1 MRLEHD
7 GTHVDAAEAA
17 DAANPAIGEG
27 VPFEAEGYPSA
38 APDRLPDVSTVAAQ
52 PVAIIGAAVTIAEAI
67 IATALP
73 LPEWL
78 KLALGGVVA
87 AGGIFGIRSKVTPV
101 AKPRLDAD
109 TPLTP

>member
-1 MRLEHD
+1 MIAETD
-7 GTHVDAAEAA
+7 WKHVDQGEAR
-17 DAANPAIGEG
+17 
-27 VPFEAEGYPSA
+27 EASSPNVGAGTPQT
-38 APDRLPDVSTVAAQ
+38 APDVLPAVSALGAQ

-87 AGGIFGIRSKVTPV
+87 LGGILGIRAKVTPT
-101 AKPRLDAD
+101 AAPKLDAD

>member
-1 MRLEHD
+1 MTEKDYLID
-7 GTHVDAAEAA
+7 GEPMPAA
-17 DAANPAIGEG
+17 DAPERAPSNGLI
-27 VPFEAEGYPSA
+27 AE
-38 APDRLPDVSTVAAQ
+38 Q
-52 PVAIIGAAVTIAEAI
+52 PTAVIGAAVTVAEAI

-78 KLALGGVVA
+78 KLILGGIVALGGVL
-87 AGGIFGIRSKVTPV
+87 GIRSKVTPV